1 MDINENPVAWKLAKE
16 EYEEIKANGGEFA
29 DPRMYDEQ
37 YESAWKGIE
46 WPCLLFIL
54 ICLNPSFDDYNPR
67 KARRLIQLLLQGK
80 HFDSTHCLAE
90 YLVIH
95 EDDNPVAREV
105 GMETLRAMADAG
117 HTRSQHLLA
126 LFLFDGVGIKQ
137 DPEEA
142 LRLLTLA
149 ADAND
154 SEAQLS
160 LAYKYLYGEG
170 VPRDRATAFRYAR
183 KAEELGNDDSF
194 WILWQGE
201 LKE

>member
-1 MDINENPVAWKLAKE
+1 MDINENPVAWNLAKE
-16 EYEEIKANGGEFA
+16 EYEEIKENEGGFP

-105 GMETLRAMADAG
+105 GMEILRAMADAG

-126 LFLFDGVGIKQ
+126 LFLFDGVGTKQ

-194 WILWQGE
+194 WILWQEE
-201 LKE
+201 LEE